1 MKYSAIVL
9 VNLLA
14 IILAIVV
21 VWVYA
26 RESFEFVVFLLA
38 LYFLWVVA
46 RLILQEKK
54 LRKEKVAGAK
64 EAKISM
70 HLLGQTLYQMLIIRS
85 KRVANRC

>member
-1 MKYSAIVL
+1 MKYSAIIL
-9 VNLLA
+9 ANLLT

-26 RESFEFVVFLLA
+26 RESFEFVVFLLT

-54 LRKEKVAGAK
+54 LRKEKIAGAN
-64 EAKISM
+64 EAKISV
-70 HLLGQTLYQMLIIRS
+70 HLLS
-85 KRVANRC
+85 